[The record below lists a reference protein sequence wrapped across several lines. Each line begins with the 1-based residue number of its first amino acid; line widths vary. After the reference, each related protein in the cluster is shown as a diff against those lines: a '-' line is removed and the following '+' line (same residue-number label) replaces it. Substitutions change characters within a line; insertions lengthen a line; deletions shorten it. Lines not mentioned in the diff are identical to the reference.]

1 MRSVRCLR
9 PRPSQ
14 PRAGGLRQRCSR
26 LDVYARTAGHAG
38 NSEHRRIRRPERPAS
53 ADAGVVQI
61 EALGIAYTTTAVT
74 APADTPFKLEFA
86 NNDANVPHDVVLKD
100 GAGTEVFRTDVFPG
114 VATKSYDVPALAAGS
129 YPFVCT
135 IHPGDD
141 RHVDRRLT

>member
-1 MRSVRCLR
+1 MRSVRVFALGLASLALAACASGA
-9 PRPSQ
+9 PGWTYTPAPPATPVPSTDASGA
-14 PRAGGLRQRCSR
+14 PSA
-26 LDVYARTAGHAG
+26 
-38 NSEHRRIRRPERPAS
+38 PAS

-74 APADTPFKLEFA
+74 APADTAFKLEFA

-129 YPFVCT
+129 YPFACT
-135 IHPGDD
+135 IHPAMTGT
-141 RHVDRRLT
+141 LTAG